1 MKIIVLGGGG
11 AMGMVTVRD
20 LAESSIVSEVVIGEA
35 NLELAEKVA
44 EWTHSKKVTTRK
56 VDITNPRSVAEAI
69 SNVDAIAN
77 AAPFHLNLHVTK
89 AAIKAGIP
97 QTDLGGVY
105 HMTLEQLKLDRE
117 AHQAGTTIVLGSG
130 LAPGVADVLAKYG
143 AEKLERVDEVH
154 IRYGEVN
161 FEPVKYK
168 WSFRTVLAEYTQ
180 GPIIYMKGKLKQL
193 QPFSGKHT
201 FVFPPPIGRRSCCYA
216 LYSGLATLPKTI
228 GKGVETMD
236 CAMSYS
242 EEDERRINVLDE
254 LGLTHRK
261 SIRLG
266 NVEIS
271 PREFLLRCVPPPDI
285 NVKDAAGVTVEVVG
299 EEGGSKKKYSYSLVY
314 EYHEKYCVSALAYLT
329 GMPMSIVAQML
340 GKGDIVEDGVL
351 PPELGIKPKPFF
363 DELTKRGVRIIETI
377 ESTSTLAQRS

>member
-1 MKIIVLGGGG
+1 
-11 AMGMVTVRD
+11 MVTVRD
-20 LAESSIVSEVVIGEA
+20 LAESPIVSEVIIGEA

-44 EWTHSKKVTTRK
+44 QWTHSKKVITRK
-56 VDITNPRSVAEAI
+56 VDITDRRSLAEAI
-69 SNVDAIAN
+69 SDVDAIAN

-89 AAIKAGIP
+89 AAIKARRHL
-97 QTDLGGVY
+97 TDLGGVY

-130 LAPGVADVLAKYG
+130 LAPGVADILAKHG
-143 AEKLERVDEVH
+143 AEKLERVDKVH
-154 IRYGEVN
+154 MRYGEVN

-180 GPIIYMKGKLKQL
+180 GPIIYTKGKLKQL

-201 FVFPPPIGRRSCCYA
+201 FTFPPPIGRRPCCYA
-216 LYSGLATLPKTI
+216 LYSGLATLPKTV
-228 GKGVETMD
+228 GKGVKTID

-254 LGLTHRK
+254 LGLTQRK
-261 SIRLG
+261 PIRLG
-266 NVEIS
+266 EVEIS
-271 PREFLLRCVPPPDI
+271 PREFLLRCAPPPDV

-299 EEGGSKKKYSYSLVY
+299 EEGSSQKKYSYSLVH
-314 EYHEKYCVSALAYLT
+314 EYHEKYGVSALAYLT

-340 GKGDIVEDGVL
+340 GKGDIMKDGVL
-351 PPELGIKPKPFF
+351 PPEQGINPKPFF
-363 DELTKRGVRIIETI
+363 NELAKRGVRIIETA
-377 ESTSTLAQRS
+377 ESTSNVV